1 MALPQD
7 GQNANGLTK
16 VTEIPTGKEL
26 IFIDPTTN
34 EGGIITLEDLTTQI
48 LKKLTSQT
56 FTLDQGTMT
65 LLQALNQL
73 NSNLLINTSN
83 PTVTSAVGSENKTVV
98 HIRVGKL
105 NFIKF
110 NGIIIENAGN
120 NQSIVTDLPTPNT
133 LSVTTLHV
141 DRSERDIQDFAI
153 VYTVETMIC
162 IHVPSSLAG
171 VKLYGMLFYD
181 AK

>member
-1 MALPQD
+1 M
-7 GQNANGLTK
+7 
-16 VTEIPTGKEL
+16 L
-26 IFIDPTTN
+26 IDI
-34 EGGIITLEDLTTQI
+34 
-48 LKKLTSQT
+48 
-56 FTLDQGTMT
+56 
-65 LLQALNQL
+65 
-73 NSNLLINTSN
+73 SN

-120 NQSIVTDLPTPNT
+120 TQAIVTDLPTPNT

-141 DRSERDIQDFAI
+141 DRSERDIQDFAT
-153 VYTVETMIC
+153 VYVGETMIW